1 MDESGRA
8 EVAASDQELRALQVP
23 ARRERAMPAWL
34 ERLREQRSAPAVV
47 DGALIVRRYFPRDLR
62 SAPAILVDAPAE
74 YCAHCATTFA
84 DGHSLVHN
92 WKLRQGVRALRTSLT
107 LCDDCDA
114 TLRPHAYLRSAN
126 SG

>member
-1 MDESGRA
+1 MDDRGQA

-23 ARRERAMPAWL
+23 AQRQHALPAWL

-62 SAPAILVDAPAE
+62 AAPAILVDAPAE
-74 YCAHCATTFA
+74 YCARCATSFA
-84 DGHSLVHN
+84 DGHSIVHS
-92 WKLRQGVRALRTSLT
+92 WKLRQSVRALRTSLT

-114 TLRPHAYLRSAN
+114 LLRPHAYLRSADR
-126 SG
+126 G